1 DHGSTFGGNP
11 LSAAVGLAALELLE
25 KDRLIERSAELGA
38 YLLERLR
45 RIESPLI
52 RDVRGKGLWCGV
64 DFDPDRV
71 HARVVAER
79 LVRAGVLT
87 KDTHET
93 VIRFAP
99 PLVIEKSEI
108 DWALE
113 VFQQVLDE
121 LVEKHPAAILSGS

>member
-1 DHGSTFGGNP
+1 PF
-11 LSAAVGLAALELLE
+11 LSAAVGVAALALLE

-64 DFDPDRV
+64 DFDPERV

-93 VIRFAP
+93 VIRCSA
-99 PLVIEKSEI
+99 PLVIEKPDI

-113 VFQQVLDE
+113 GVQPTHHE
-121 LVEKHPAAILSGS
+121 LVYGAHGSRRRRW